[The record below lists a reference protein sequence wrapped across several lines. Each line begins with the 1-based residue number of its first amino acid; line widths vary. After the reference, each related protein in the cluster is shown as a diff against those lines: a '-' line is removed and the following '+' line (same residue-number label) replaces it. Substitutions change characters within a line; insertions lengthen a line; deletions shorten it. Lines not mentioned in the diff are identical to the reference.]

1 MVDDSVLNLKAFIGQ
16 GLVFTA
22 PHTALDTEFTRVN
35 GWVDL
40 ARNFGVA
47 RRVVKSDTHQAQTG
61 KPN

>member
-22 PHTALDTEFTRVN
+22 PHNALDTEFTRVN

-47 RRVVKSDTHQAQTG
+47 RRVVNPTHQAQTG